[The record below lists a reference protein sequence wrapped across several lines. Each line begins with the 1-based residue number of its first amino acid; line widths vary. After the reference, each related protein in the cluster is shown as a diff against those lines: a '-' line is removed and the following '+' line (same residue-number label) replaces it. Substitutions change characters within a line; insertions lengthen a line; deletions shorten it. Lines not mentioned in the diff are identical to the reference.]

1 VVAINPAGKTATPL
15 ALVAC
20 GRTFLEGRDGVT
32 KRVTGEILVVDDD
45 PDARDSLAE
54 LLELEGY
61 AVRTA
66 GTGREALDSC
76 TTDGAPDLI
85 LLDLEMPVMDGWQ
98 FSREARRSRQLAKV
112 PMVVTSAVAESA
124 PPEATAVFS
133 KPLDATLL
141 LSNVRDLIKAAA

>member
-1 VVAINPAGKTATPL
+1 LHSGGK
-15 ALVAC
+15 
-20 GRTFLEGRDGVT
+20 GRR
-32 KRVTGEILVVDDD
+32 TGEILVVDDD

-66 GTGREALDSC
+66 ATGREALESC
-76 TTDGAPDLI
+76 TTDGVPDLI

-98 FSREARRSRQLAKV
+98 FSREARRSRHLAKV
-112 PMVVTSAVAESA
+112 PMVVTSAMADYA

-133 KPLDATLL
+133 KPLDPGTL
-141 LSNVRDLIKAAA
+141 LSNVRDLLKVAA